1 MKFEEMRKIW
11 NEQDQQ
17 HEYKIDSKQLY
28 EHIQHKKNKASLFV
42 SKMEW
47 ILIGANVIAGGSLL
61 VMNLMERAAEKYPI
75 VVGLAMLAAAIYIYT
90 RRLYRLKHE
99 NRFDRTMLGDLDHA
113 ISNATYRAR
122 LSYGMLI
129 YFVFIALLVI
139 GNAFYV
145 EKSLWKL
152 ILIADFFAIALF
164 LGRWEYKS
172 WHLADKQRLKAMRE
186 KLVEQV

>member
-1 MKFEEMRKIW
+1 MRFEEMKKIW
-11 NEQDQQ
+11 NDQDQQ
-17 HEYKIDSKQLY
+17 HAYVIDEEKLY
-28 EHIQHKKNKASLFV
+28 EKIQLKKDKASRLI
-42 SKMEW
+42 SKVEW
-47 ILIGANVIAGGSLL
+47 VLIGSNVMAGGSIL
-61 VMNLMERAAEKYPI
+61 VMNSTDYIGNVYANGI
-75 VVGLAMLAAAIYIYT
+75 GLLMLAAGIYIYT
-90 RRLYRLKHE
+90 RRLHRLKHE

-152 ILIADFFAIALF
+152 MLIAGFFAIALF
-164 LGRWEYKS
+164 LGKWEYKS